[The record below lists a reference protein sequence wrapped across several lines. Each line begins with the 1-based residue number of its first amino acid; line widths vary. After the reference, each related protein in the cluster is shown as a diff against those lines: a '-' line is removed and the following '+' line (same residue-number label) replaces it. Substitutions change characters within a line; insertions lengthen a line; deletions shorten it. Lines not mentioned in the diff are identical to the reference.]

1 MSLGNSDSYFQSH
14 DGDGNDGNERD
25 RYLLSSIGQTYS
37 MRIAF
42 RVSFELT
49 EIGYSFNRGQL
60 RVECIANKT
69 KRLKYGEA
77 ADFFVS

>member
-1 MSLGNSDSYFQSH
+1 MSLGNSDSCFQSH

-42 RVSFELT
+42 RVSFELRDWLQ
-49 EIGYSFNRGQL
+49 F
-60 RVECIANKT
+60 
-69 KRLKYGEA
+69 
-77 ADFFVS
+77 